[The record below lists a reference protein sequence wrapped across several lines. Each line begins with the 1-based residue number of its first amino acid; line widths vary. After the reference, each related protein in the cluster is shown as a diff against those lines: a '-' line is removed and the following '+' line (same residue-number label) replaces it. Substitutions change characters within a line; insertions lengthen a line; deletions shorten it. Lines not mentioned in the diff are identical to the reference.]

1 VTGCLPASPRYADLG
16 APFTSHVLCRSFGT
30 ELVRKGYDQVLV
42 AELMATL
49 ALRSASTACP
59 INAHRQHAIDKLR
72 IDC

>member
-1 VTGCLPASPRYADLG
+1 MIGGVTSVGRGHDLG
-16 APFTSHVLCRSFGT
+16 
-30 ELVRKGYDQVLV
+30 LV

-72 IDC
+72 IDR